1 MDLPGKE
8 CALGFF
14 LVLALAGC
22 GRTSRPSAETLYQE
36 AYNLLRSEHYQE
48 ASNKTEAGL
57 KRAPPG
63 SDWYW
68 KFRLLKAEILLAN
81 RQIPRAL
88 AALQF
93 QLPEGPQWT
102 AELARYRLRQG
113 DAASFQSNYPEAES
127 RLAEAQKLAES
138 VNAAGLLAE
147 IELRQSAVA
156 AVTQHFAEA
165 ESKLQDVR
173 AYADRQG
180 DVYLQMKATGNIGYL
195 LLKSARGDQAIPWFE
210 KALVAAQKMG
220 AADSEA
226 RAMGNLCACYF
237 PLGDFDQAL
246 HYCEQAGS
254 LLERTGNQYD
264 AQRWLGIVG
273 SIYDVARHDYGAA
286 TATYQRALS
295 MAKTVKDRSFA
306 AKWLNDLANISI
318 ETGDWDAAERYN
330 NEALQ
335 IKRELHEPE
344 AYTLVNAALIAE
356 RRKDYARSEEIFR
369 SVIRSPQPDRRPLLD
384 AHAGLAQLLA
394 ETHRDAQAESEFQ
407 AAIAVEEHRRAELL
421 KDEYK
426 LTYFSSLIECYRQYV
441 DFLMARGRT
450 GAALEAAES
459 SRARVLADK
468 LKLGSVR
475 RNHTAAEFQKL
486 AGIYGSTLL
495 SYWLA
500 PGKSYLWVITPA
512 KISAVSLPA
521 EPEIQAW
528 VESYDGLIQNLRDP
542 LDTENPAGRK
552 LYEALIAPAR
562 RLVPKMGKVILAP
575 DGPLHSLN
583 FETLPV
589 FEPKPHYWI
598 EDATVSVT
606 PSLSL
611 LSADQTGQ
619 KAAARSLLLI
629 GNPISPDQRYPAL
642 AFAGQEMAAI
652 EHSLPGFRKVSLE
665 GQQAQPEAYA
675 QADPGRFGLIHFVAH
690 ATANHEEPLESAV
703 ILSRSGNNYELLAK
717 DVIDKRLQ
725 AELVTISACRSAG
738 ARTYAGEGLVGFSWA
753 FLEAGA
759 RNVIAGLWDVN
770 DQSTADLMERLY
782 GGLSRGQAPADALRS
797 AKLKLVEEPGAHRKP
812 YYWGPFQVFTRSL

>member
-8 CALGFF
+8 CALGLC

-22 GRTSRPSAETLYQE
+22 GQTNQPSAETLYQE

-48 ASNKTEAGL
+48 ASNKTEVGL

-63 SDWYW
+63 SAAYW
-68 KFRLLKAEILLAN
+68 KLRLLKAEILLAK
-81 RQIPRAL
+81 RQLPQAL
-88 AALQF
+88 TALEF

-113 DAASFQSNYPEAES
+113 DAAFFLNNYPEAES
-127 RLAEAQKLAES
+127 RLKEAQKLAES
-138 VNAAGLLAE
+138 VHASGLLAE
-147 IELRQSAVA
+147 VEFRQGTLAVN
-156 AVTQHFAEA
+156 TQHLTEA
-165 ESKLQDVR
+165 ESKFQDVR

-180 DVYLQMKATGNIGYL
+180 DAYLQMRATGSIGYL
-195 LLKSARGDQAIPWFE
+195 LLKSSRFDQAIPWFE
-210 KALVAAQKMG
+210 KTLVAAQRLG
-220 AADSEA
+220 AADSET
-226 RAMGNLCACYF
+226 RAMGNLAGCYY
-237 PLGDFDQAL
+237 PLGDLDKAL
-246 HYCEQAGS
+246 HYCERTES
-254 LLERTGNQYD
+254 RLERTGNQFER
-264 AQRWLGIVG
+264 QKWLGIMG
-273 SIYDVARHDYGAA
+273 NIYVVRHEYQAA
-286 TATYQRALS
+286 AATYQRALG
-295 MAKTVKDRSFA
+295 MAKTTQDRSSSA
-306 AKWLNDLANISI
+306 MWLNNLAYTSI
-318 ETGDWDAAERYN
+318 DKGEWDAAERYN

-335 IKRELHEPE
+335 IKRELREPE
-344 AYTLVNAALIAE
+344 AYSLVNAARIAAG
-356 RRKDYARSEEIFR
+356 RKDYARSGEIFR
-369 SVIRSPQPDRRPLLD
+369 SVIRSQPLDPRPLLD
-384 AHAGLAQLLA
+384 AHAGLAQVLA
-394 ETHRDAQAESEFQ
+394 ETHRDAQAEREFQ
-407 AAIAVEEHRRAELL
+407 AAIAVEEQRRAELP
-421 KDEYK
+421 KDEHK
-426 LTYFSSLIECYRQYV
+426 LTYFSSLIECYQQYV

-468 LKLGSVR
+468 LKLDSVR

-486 AGIYGSTLL
+486 AGIYRSTLL

-512 KISAVSLPA
+512 TVSAISLPP
-521 EPEIQAW
+521 EPEIRTW

-552 LYEALIAPAR
+552 LYEALIAPVR
-562 RLVPKMGKVILAP
+562 RLMPKTGKVILAP

-598 EDATVSVT
+598 EDATVLVT
-606 PSLSL
+606 PSLGL

-629 GNPISPDQRYPAL
+629 GNPISPDERYPAL
-642 AFAGQEMAAI
+642 EFAGQEMTAI
-652 EHSLPGFRKVSLE
+652 EHSLPGFHIVSLKR
-665 GQQAQPEAYA
+665 QQAQPEAYA
-675 QADPGRFGLIHFVAH
+675 QADPGSFGLIHFVAH
-690 ATANHEEPLESAV
+690 ATANREEPLESAV
-703 ILSRSGNNYELLAK
+703 ILSRSGDNYELLAR

-770 DQSTADLMERLY
+770 DRSTADLMERLY
-782 GGLSRGQAPADALRS
+782 GGLARGLAPADALRS
-797 AKLKLVEEPGAHRKP
+797 AKLKLVEGRGAYRKP
-812 YYWGPFQVFTRSL
+812 YYWGPFQVFTRRL

>member
-8 CALGFF
+8 CALGLF

-22 GRTSRPSAETLYQE
+22 GRTDRPSAETLYRE

-63 SDWYW
+63 SAWYW
-68 KFRLLKAEILLAN
+68 KLRLLKAEILLAK
-81 RQIPRAL
+81 RQLAQAL
-88 AALQF
+88 TALEF

-113 DAASFQSNYPEAES
+113 DAAFFQNNYPEAGL
-127 RLAEAQKLAES
+127 RLNEAQKLAES
-138 VNAAGLLAE
+138 VHAAGLLAE
-147 IELRQSAVA
+147 IELRQGTLAVN
-156 AVTQHFAEA
+156 TQHLTEA
-165 ESKLQDVR
+165 ESKFQDVR

-180 DVYLQMKATGNIGYL
+180 DAYLQVRATGSIGYL
-195 LLKSARGDQAIPWFE
+195 LLRSSRFDQAIPWFE
-210 KALVAAQKMG
+210 KTLAAAKSLG

-226 RAMGNLCACYF
+226 RAMGNLGGCYY
-237 PLGDFDQAL
+237 PLGDLDKAL
-246 HYCEQAGS
+246 HYCEQAES
-254 LLERTGNQYD
+254 RLERTGNQFEN
-264 AQRWLGIVG
+264 QKWLGIIG
-273 SIYDVARHDYGAA
+273 NIYVAKHEYQAAAA
-286 TATYQRALS
+286 TYRRALS
-295 MAKTVKDRSFA
+295 MARAAQDRSSSA
-306 AKWLNDLANISI
+306 MWLNNLADTSI

-330 NEALQ
+330 QEALQ

-344 AYTLVNAALIAE
+344 AYSLVNAARIAAG
-356 RRKDYARSEEIFR
+356 RKDYARSKEIFG
-369 SVIRSPQPDRRPLLD
+369 SVIRSKPLDPRPLLD
-384 AHAGLAQLLA
+384 AHAGLAQMLA
-394 ETHRDAQAESEFQ
+394 ETHRDAQAEREFQ

-450 GAALEAAES
+450 VAALEAAES

-468 LKLGSVR
+468 LNLNSVR

-486 AGIYGSTLL
+486 AGIYSSTLL

-512 KISAVSLPA
+512 KISAVSLPP

-562 RLVPKMGKVILAP
+562 RLMPKMGKVILAP

-606 PSLSL
+606 PSLGL
-611 LSADQTGQ
+611 LSADPTGQ
-619 KAAARSLLLI
+619 KAAGRSLLLI
-629 GNPISPDQRYPAL
+629 GNPIPPDERYPAL

-652 EHSLPGFRKVSLE
+652 EHSLPGFRIVPLE
-665 GQQAQPEAYA
+665 RQRAQPEAYA
-675 QADPGRFGLIHFVAH
+675 QADPGSFGLIHFVAH
-690 ATANHEEPLESAV
+690 ATANREEPLESAV

-717 DVIDKRLQ
+717 DVIDQRLQ

-770 DQSTADLMERLY
+770 DRSTADLMERLY
-782 GGLSRGQAPADALRS
+782 GELSRGQTPADALRS
-797 AKLKLVEEPGAHRKP
+797 AKLKLVEAPGAYRKP